1 MVARCFAY
9 AWIGSSGPG
18 PKIPGHT
25 GGSLLKTLARN
36 ASRIALALGL
46 AAAQAQDAMEVPKWD
61 VAAPSG
67 DKGAQ
72 GTD

>member
-1 MVARCFAY
+1 M
-9 AWIGSSGPG
+9 
-18 PKIPGHT
+18 
-25 GGSLLKTLARN
+25 KTLART

-46 AAAQAQDAMEVPKWD
+46 AAAQAQDAKEVPKWD

>member
-1 MVARCFAY
+1 MAARCFAH
-9 AWIGSSGPG
+9 AWIGSSGP
-18 PKIPGHT
+18 KIQVT
-25 GGSLLKTLARN
+25 LGGSLLKTLARN

-46 AAAQAQDAMEVPKWD
+46 AAAQAQDTKEVPKWD